1 MSPRSTTLFTARF
14 VLPVATEPLEQGALL
29 AVGARIKAVGRLS
42 ALSAD
47 YPGVPVVDFGDAAL
61 LPPMVNAHTHLELTS
76 FPAWAAVAEAD
87 QAGQDFV
94 DWVLSL
100 IKVRRSVSTAQVA
113 DSLAI
118 GLKESMRFGTGA
130 IGDICTTLD
139 AIDAFRQTP
148 IYGRVF
154 AEVLG
159 HATDVVSARLEA
171 IRVMLGRP
179 PAKALNWGLA
189 PHAPYTLSAAAMDQV
204 FAFSAEHSLQN
215 TIHLAESA
223 AETRFVKEGRGI
235 IAEKLFSAAQWD
247 PAGDPVAGCSPVQA
261 LCRAG
266 RLRRNDL
273 VVHGVQVGKADIV
286 LLKQT
291 GCHIVLCPRSNAA
304 LQTGKAPVADY
315 LLGDV
320 PLSLGTDSLASA
332 PSLSLW
338 DELAFARSWFAGD
351 APPRKWLQIATQ
363 GGARALGLQDRIGQ
377 LAVGCEASFQVVKLP
392 DLPGLAELE
401 EALCS
406 AGEMV
411 KVTNLYLAA
420 RNVLPER

>member
-14 VLPVATEPLEQGALL
+14 VLPVATAPLEQGALL
-29 AVGARIKAVGRLS
+29 AVGGRIKAVGTLN

-47 YPGVPVVDFGDAAL
+47 YPGVPVVDFGDAVL

-76 FPAWAAVAEAD
+76 FPAWAAAAEAG
-87 QAGQDFV
+87 QTGQDFV

-100 IKVRRSVSTAQVA
+100 IKVRRSVTTAQVT

-139 AIDAFRQTP
+139 AIDAYRQAP

-159 HATDVVSARLEA
+159 HADDLVADRLLA
-171 IRVMLGRP
+171 IKRLLGRP
-179 PAKALNWGLA
+179 PGKALNWGLA
-189 PHAPYTLSAAAMDQV
+189 PHAPYTLSAAALDRV
-204 FAFSAEHSLQN
+204 FAFSAAQSLQN

-223 AETRFVKEGRGI
+223 DETRFVKEGRGS
-235 IAEKLFSAAQWD
+235 IADKLFAAAQWD
-247 PAGDPVAGCSPVQA
+247 PASEPVAGCSPVQA
-261 LCRAG
+261 VCRAG

-273 VVHGVQVGKADIV
+273 VVHGVQVNDADIA
-286 LLKQT
+286 LIKQT
-291 GCHIVLCPRSNAA
+291 GCHVVLCPRSNAT
-304 LQTGKAPVADY
+304 LKTGKAPVADY
-315 LLGDV
+315 LRADV

-338 DELAFARSWFAGD
+338 DELAFARSWFAG
-351 APPRKWLQIATQ
+351 AASPRKWLEMATL
-363 GGARALGLQDRIGQ
+363 GGACALGLQNRVGQ
-377 LAVGCEASFQVVKLP
+377 LAAGGEASFQIVKLT

-401 EALCS
+401 EALCT

-411 KVTNLYLAA
+411 QVTHLYLAA
-420 RNVLPER
+420 RNALPER